1 VRKLKKIPK
10 VDNEAS
16 TQEFWANADAVEY
29 LDWSKAK
36 LSFFPQ
42 LKPSSRTI
50 SIRLPE
56 ALLESIKVLANRRDV
71 PYQSMLKILLA
82 DKVRESFNAKK
93 GKGKAA

>member
-1 VRKLKKIPK
+1 MKKLKKIPK
-10 VDNEAS
+10 RDSEDSVR
-16 TQEFWANADAVEY
+16 EFWANADSTEHV
-29 LDWSKAK
+29 DWSKAK

-56 ALLESIKVLANRRDV
+56 ALLESIRVLANRRDV

-82 DKVRESFNAKK
+82 EKVRESFNAKK
-93 GKGKAA
+93 RKGKAA